1 MGWLTALKGI
11 GSILWD
17 LVKWCVLHPFHVGCI
32 VFALAAWHYRGKVID
47 VQASANTTIAAL
59 QSQVAAEKGRADT
72 EAANAAAA
80 EKTNAGLNRQLD
92 LAVDVAK
99 RNLDLR
105 RAADA
110 QAQAALREVQT
121 LRQTTARLK
130 AEAAAAR
137 SVIYANDP
145 EARAWAAVPVP
156 AAIADR
162 LRAEARGS
170 PPG

>member
-1 MGWLTALKGI
+1 MSWLTGI
-11 GSILWD
+11 ASILWD
-17 LVKWCVLHPFHVGCI
+17 LVKWCVTHPFHVGCLL
-32 VFALAAWHYRGKVID
+32 FAFGTWHYRGKVID
-47 VQASANTTIAAL
+47 VQTAANATIAAL
-59 QSQVAAEKGRADT
+59 QSQVTAETTRADT
-72 EAANAAAA
+72 EHANAAAA
-80 EKTNAGLNRQLD
+80 ETTNKDLNRQLD

-121 LRQTTARLK
+121 LRQTATRLK

-137 SVIYANDP
+137 TAIYANDP

-156 AAIADR
+156 AAIAER
-162 LRAEARGS
+162 LRAEAPRS